1 MITTEAVVRYV
12 EHMQMTPESSRNAEW
27 GKAAQR

>member
-1 MITTEAVVRYV
+1 VRYV
-12 EHMQMTPESSRNAEW
+12 EHMQMTPDSSRNAEW